1 MPGPPPEGSQI
12 ESVIQRFGR
21 MVMSIGRRAGLAD
34 ADLDELIQSVR
45 LRLWRTQGD
54 GGVAGT
60 VSASYVHHAAR
71 SAAIDIVRARRT
83 ALATASEPIHDIIIA
98 DGARS
103 PDVQLEERE
112 TAGRIMAEVDRLAPD
127 RRTAVKL
134 HLAGYPREEIATL
147 LGWSDVRT
155 RNLVH
160 RGMIDLRTRLIALGL
175 NPSGG
180 S

>member
-1 MPGPPPEGSQI
+1 
-12 ESVIQRFGR
+12 

-34 ADLDELIQSVR
+34 GDLDELIQGVR

-54 GGVAGT
+54 DARAET
-60 VSASYVHHAAR
+60 VSASYVHQAAR

-83 ALATASEPIHDIIIA
+83 VLASASESIHDTIIA
-98 DGARS
+98 DTTS
-103 PDVQLEERE
+103 QPDVQLEERE
-112 TAGRIMAEVDRLAPD
+112 TADRIMAEVETLAPD
-127 RRTAVKL
+127 RRVAVKL
-134 HLAGYPREEIATL
+134 HLAGYQREEIASL

-160 RGMIDLRTRLIALGL
+160 RGMIDLRTRLAALGL
-175 NPSGG
+175 APSGG

>member
-1 MPGPPPEGSQI
+1 MPGPPPSGSPI

-34 ADLDELIQSVR
+34 ADLDELIQGVR

-54 GGVAGT
+54 DARAET
-60 VSASYVHHAAR
+60 VTASYVHQAAR

-83 ALATASEPIHDIIIA
+83 VIASASESIHDTVISDSA
-98 DGARS
+98 S
-103 PDVQLEERE
+103 TPDVQLEERE
-112 TAGRIMAEVDRLAPD
+112 TADRIMAEVDLLDPD
-127 RRTAVKL
+127 RRAAVKL
-134 HLAGYPREEIATL
+134 HLAGYRREEIASM

-160 RGMIDLRTRLIALGL
+160 RGMADLRTRLLALGL
-175 NPSGG
+175 APSGG

>member
-1 MPGPPPEGSQI
+1 
-12 ESVIQRFGR
+12 
-21 MVMSIGRRAGLAD
+21 MSIGRRAGLAD

-54 GGVAGT
+54 GAGAET
-60 VSASYVHHAAR
+60 VTASYVHQAAR
-71 SAAIDIVRARRT
+71 SAAIDIVRTRRT
-83 ALATASEPIHDIIIA
+83 MIASASESIHDAVIA
-98 DGARS
+98 GSERG

-112 TAGRIMAEVDRLAPD
+112 SAGRIMAEVDRLAPD
-127 RRTAVKL
+127 RRAAVKL
-134 HLAGYPREEIATL
+134 HLAGYQREEIASM

-160 RGMIDLRTRLIALGL
+160 RGMSDLRTRLTALGFS
-175 NPSGG
+175 PSGE

>member
-1 MPGPPPEGSQI
+1 
-12 ESVIQRFGR
+12 

-34 ADLDELIQSVR
+34 GDLDELIQGVR

-54 GGVAGT
+54 DARAET
-60 VSASYVHHAAR
+60 VSASYVHQAAR

-83 ALATASEPIHDIIIA
+83 VIASASESIHDTIIA
-98 DGARS
+98 DTTS
-103 PDVQLEERE
+103 QPDVQLEERE
-112 TAGRIMAEVDRLAPD
+112 TADRIMAEVETLAPD
-127 RRTAVKL
+127 RRVAVKL
-134 HLAGYPREEIATL
+134 HLAGYQREEIASL

-160 RGMIDLRTRLIALGL
+160 RGMIDLRTRLAALGL
-175 NPSGG
+175 APSGG